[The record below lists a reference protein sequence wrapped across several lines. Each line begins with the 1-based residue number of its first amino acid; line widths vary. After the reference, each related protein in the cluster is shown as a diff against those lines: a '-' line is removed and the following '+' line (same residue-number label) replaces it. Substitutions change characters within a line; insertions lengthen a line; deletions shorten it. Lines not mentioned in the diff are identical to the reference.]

1 MLAVR
6 KSESPSATKRVVLAV
21 IVGLLL
27 FFLSNFV
34 DEYRVFQGAQVAA
47 YLVGIISIV
56 LLTGFS
62 GQITLG
68 QGAFMAV
75 GAYSSAIVVQ
85 EFGVP
90 IWLTFFIAV
99 IAAALFGAIIGIS
112 AGRLSG
118 PYLAGATLAFAVGI
132 PALANA
138 IPILGGEQG
147 LPFDIGLAP
156 GRFAETVT
164 PYQWLF
170 WICALCAIIA
180 VVVAVNLTSSGLGR
194 QWRAVRANETAAA
207 LSGINPARSKVLAFT
222 VSSGFAGLAGVSF
235 SATVGLVSPSGF
247 TLALSFLLLTGAILG
262 GISHI
267 SGALGGAIIVVI
279 IPVLFETWT
288 EEASLGVATYLPG
301 IIVSALLLLSIA
313 LAPEG
318 PSELI
323 HKLRHRSHGR
333 HGKG

>member
-1 MLAVR
+1 MHVVHKPSTGKRITLA
-6 KSESPSATKRVVLAV
+6 
-21 IVGLLL
+21 L
-27 FFLSNFV
+27 FIALILFVASNFV
-34 DEYRVFQGAQVAA
+34 DEYRIFQGAQVAA

-75 GAYSSAIVVQ
+75 GAYSAAIVVQ
-85 EFGVP
+85 EFALP

-99 IAAALFGAIIGIS
+99 IAAALIGAIIGIS

-147 LPFDIGLAP
+147 LSFDIGYAP
-156 GRFAETVT
+156 GKYADTVS
-164 PYQWLF
+164 PYKWLF

-180 VVVAVNLTSSGLGR
+180 VVIAVNLTSSGMGR
-194 QWRAVRANETAAA
+194 EWRAVRAHETAAA
-207 LSGINPARSKVLAFT
+207 LAGINPARSKVLAFT

-247 TLALSFLLLTGAILG
+247 TLSLSFLLLTGAILG

-267 SGALGGAIIVVI
+267 SGALGGAFIIVI
-279 IPVLFETWT
+279 IPTIFEAWT

-318 PSELI
+318 PSEAL
-323 HKLRHRSHGR
+323 HKLRHRGHR
-333 HGKG
+333 KP

>member
-1 MLAVR
+1 MAIAVG
-6 KSESPSATKRVVLAV
+6 A
-21 IVGLLL
+21 LL
-27 FFLSNFV
+27 FVASNFI
-34 DEYRVFQGAQVAA
+34 DEYRIFQGAQVAA
-47 YLVGIISIV
+47 YLAGIISIV
-56 LLTGFS
+56 LLTGYS

-75 GAYSSAIVVQ
+75 GAYSASLVVQ
-85 EFGVP
+85 ELGLP
-90 IWLTFFIAV
+90 IWASFFVAV

-147 LPFDIGLAP
+147 LSFDIGYAP
-156 GRFAETVT
+156 GKYADTVS
-164 PYQWLF
+164 PYKWLF
-170 WICALCAIIA
+170 WVCALCAIIA
-180 VVVAVNLTSSGLGR
+180 VVIAVNLTSSGIGR
-194 QWRAVRANETAAA
+194 QWRAVRAHETAAA

-235 SATVGLVSPSGF
+235 SATVGLVAPSSF
-247 TLALSFLLLTGAILG
+247 TLGLSFLLLTGSILG

-267 SGALGGAIIVVI
+267 SGALGGALIIVI
-279 IPVLFETWT
+279 IPTIFESWT

-318 PSELI
+318 PSELL
-323 HKLRHRSHGR
+323 HKIRHRNR
-333 HGKG
+333 H

>member
-1 MLAVR
+1 MRDVR
-6 KSESPSATKRVVLAV
+6 SSHKPSTTKRIILAIAVGV
-21 IVGLLL
+21 IL
-27 FFLSNFV
+27 FVASNFI
-34 DEYRVFQGAQVAA
+34 DEYRIFQGAQVAA

-56 LLTGFS
+56 LLTGYS

-75 GAYSSAIVVQ
+75 GAYSASLVVQ
-85 EFGVP
+85 EFGLP
-90 IWLTFFIAV
+90 IWASFFVAV
-99 IAAALFGAIIGIS
+99 IAAAFFGAIIGIS

-147 LPFDIGLAP
+147 LSFDIGYAP
-156 GRFAETVT
+156 GKYADSVS
-164 PYQWLF
+164 PYKWLF
-170 WICALCAIIA
+170 WVCGLCAIIA
-180 VVVAVNLTSSGLGR
+180 IVIAVNLTSSGIGR
-194 QWRAVRANETAAA
+194 QWRAVRAHETAAA

-235 SATVGLVSPSGF
+235 SATVGLVAPSSF
-247 TLALSFLLLTGAILG
+247 TLGLSFLLLTGSILG

-267 SGALGGAIIVVI
+267 SGALGGALIIVI
-279 IPVLFETWT
+279 IPTIFESWT

-318 PSELI
+318 PSELL
-323 HKLRHRSHGR
+323 HKIRHRRR
-333 HGKG
+333 H

>member
-1 MLAVR
+1 MAIAVG
-6 KSESPSATKRVVLAV
+6 A
-21 IVGLLL
+21 LL
-27 FFLSNFV
+27 FVASNFI
-34 DEYRVFQGAQVAA
+34 DEYRIFQGAQVAA

-56 LLTGFS
+56 LLTGYS

-75 GAYSSAIVVQ
+75 GAYSASLVVQ
-85 EFGVP
+85 ELGLP
-90 IWLTFFIAV
+90 IWASFFVAV

-147 LPFDIGLAP
+147 LSFDIGYAP
-156 GRFAETVT
+156 GKYADTVS
-164 PYQWLF
+164 PYKWLF

-180 VVVAVNLTSSGLGR
+180 VVIAVNLTSSGIGR
-194 QWRAVRANETAAA
+194 QWRAVRAHETAAA

-235 SATVGLVSPSGF
+235 SATVGLVAPSSF
-247 TLALSFLLLTGAILG
+247 TLGLSFLLLTGSILG

-267 SGALGGAIIVVI
+267 SGALGGALIIVI
-279 IPVLFETWT
+279 IPTIFESWT

-318 PSELI
+318 PSELL
-323 HKLRHRSHGR
+323 HKIRHRNR
-333 HGKG
+333 H

>member
-1 MLAVR
+1 VLVVR
-6 KSESPSATKRVVLAV
+6 KSHAPSATKRVLLALV
-21 IVGLLL
+21 IAIIL
-27 FFLSNFV
+27 FFASNLV
-34 DEYRVFQGAQVAA
+34 DEYRIFQAAQVAA
-47 YLVGIISIV
+47 YLVAIISIV

-75 GAYSSAIVVQ
+75 GAYSAALVVQ
-85 EFGVP
+85 EFGLP
-90 IWLTFFIAV
+90 IWSTFFIAV
-99 IAAALFGAIIGIS
+99 IAAALFGAIVGIS
-112 AGRLSG
+112 AARLSG
-118 PYLAGATLAFAVGI
+118 PYLAGATLALAVGI

-138 IPILGGEQG
+138 VPILGGEQG
-147 LPFDIGLAP
+147 LSFDVGLAP
-156 GRFAETVT
+156 GKYADTIS

-180 VVVAVNLTSSGLGR
+180 VVAAANLTSSGLGR

-207 LSGINPARSKVLAFT
+207 LSGINPARSKILAFM

-247 TLALSFLLLTGAILG
+247 TLSLSFLLLTGAILG

-267 SGALGGAIIVVI
+267 SGALGGAIIIVI
-279 IPVLFETWT
+279 IPTIFESWT
-288 EEASLGVATYLPG
+288 EEASLSVATYLPG

-313 LAPEG
+313 FAPEG
-318 PSELI
+318 PSEAL
-323 HKLRHRSHGR
+323 HKLRHRR
-333 HGKG
+333 REP

>member
-1 MLAVR
+1 MTFAIALG
-6 KSESPSATKRVVLAV
+6 
-21 IVGLLL
+21 ILL
-27 FFLSNFV
+27 FFASNFI
-34 DEYRVFQGAQVAA
+34 DEYRIFQGAQVAA

-75 GAYSSAIVVQ
+75 GAYSAALVVQ
-85 EFGVP
+85 EFGLPV
-90 IWLTFFIAV
+90 WASFFVAV
-99 IAAALFGAIIGIS
+99 SSAALIGAIIGIS

-147 LPFDIGLAP
+147 LGFDIGLAP
-156 GRFAETVT
+156 GKFADTVS
-164 PYQWLF
+164 PYKWLF

-180 VVVAVNLTSSGLGR
+180 IVISLNLTTSGLGR
-194 QWRAVRANETAAA
+194 QWRAVRAHETAAA
-207 LSGINPARSKVLAFT
+207 LAGINTERSKVMAFT
-222 VSSGFAGLAGVSF
+222 VSAGFAGLAGASF
-235 SATVGLVSPSGF
+235 SATVGLVAPSGF
-247 TLALSFLLLTGAILG
+247 TLGLSFLLLTGAILG

-267 SGALGGAIIVVI
+267 TGALGGAFIIVI
-279 IPVLFETWT
+279 IPTLFESWT

-313 LAPEG
+313 FAPEG
-318 PSELI
+318 PTELL
-323 HKLRHRSHGR
+323 HKLRHRR
-333 HGKG
+333 HR

>member
-1 MLAVR
+1 MLAVH
-6 KSESPSATKRVVLAV
+6 KPSTGKRITLAV
-21 IVGLLL
+21 VVALAL
-27 FFLSNFV
+27 FILSNFI
-34 DEYRVFQGAQVAA
+34 DEYRIFQGAQVAA
-47 YLVGIISIV
+47 YLVGIVSIV
-56 LLTGFS
+56 LLTGYS

-75 GAYSSAIVVQ
+75 GAYSAALVVQ
-85 EFGVP
+85 EFGLP
-90 IWLTFFIAV
+90 IWLSFFVAV

-112 AGRLSG
+112 AGRLTG

-132 PALANA
+132 TALANA

-147 LPFDIGLAP
+147 LSFDIGYAP
-156 GRFAETVT
+156 GKYADTVS
-164 PYQWLF
+164 PYKWLF
-170 WICALCAIIA
+170 WICALCAIITI
-180 VVVAVNLTSSGLGR
+180 VVALNLTSSGMGR
-194 QWRAVRANETAAA
+194 EWRAVRAHETAAS
-207 LSGINPARSKVLAFT
+207 LCGINPARSKVLAFT

-247 TLALSFLLLTGAILG
+247 TLSLSFLLLTGAILG

-267 SGALGGAIIVVI
+267 SGALGGAFIIVI
-279 IPVLFETWT
+279 IPTIFESWT

-323 HKLRHRSHGR
+323 HKLRHRGHS
-333 HGKG
+333 KG

>member
-6 KSESPSATKRVVLAV
+6 SSHKSSATKRIILA
-21 IVGLLL
+21 IAVGAIL
-27 FFLSNFV
+27 FVASNFI
-34 DEYRVFQGAQVAA
+34 DEYRIFQGAQVAA

-56 LLTGFS
+56 LLTGYS

-75 GAYSSAIVVQ
+75 GAYSASLVVQ
-85 EFGVP
+85 EFGLP
-90 IWLTFFIAV
+90 MWASFFVAV

-147 LPFDIGLAP
+147 LSFDIGYAP
-156 GRFAETVT
+156 GKYADTVS
-164 PYQWLF
+164 PYKWLF
-170 WICALCAIIA
+170 WICALCAIVAI
-180 VVVAVNLTSSGLGR
+180 VIAVNLTSSGIGR
-194 QWRAVRANETAAA
+194 QWRAVRAHETAAA

-235 SATVGLVSPSGF
+235 SATVGLVAPSSF
-247 TLALSFLLLTGAILG
+247 TLGLSFLLLTGSILG

-267 SGALGGAIIVVI
+267 SGALGGALIIVI
-279 IPVLFETWT
+279 IPTIFESWT

-318 PSELI
+318 PSELL
-323 HKLRHRSHGR
+323 HKIRHRNR
-333 HGKG
+333 H

>member
-1 MLAVR
+1 MLAIALGV
-6 KSESPSATKRVVLAV
+6 
-21 IVGLLL
+21 LL
-27 FFLSNFV
+27 FVASNFI
-34 DEYRVFQGAQVAA
+34 DEYRIFQGAQVAA

-56 LLTGFS
+56 LLTGYS

-75 GAYSSAIVVQ
+75 GAYSASLVVQ
-85 EFGVP
+85 EFGIP
-90 IWLTFFIAV
+90 IWASFFVAV

-147 LPFDIGLAP
+147 LSFDIGAAP
-156 GRFAETVT
+156 GKYADSVS
-164 PYQWLF
+164 PYKWLF
-170 WICALCAIIA
+170 WICALGAIIA
-180 VVVAVNLTSSGLGR
+180 TVIAVNLTSSGLGR
-194 QWRAVRANETAAA
+194 QWRAVRAHETAAA

-235 SATVGLVSPSGF
+235 SATVGLVAPSSF
-247 TLALSFLLLTGAILG
+247 TLGLSFLLLTGAILG

-267 SGALGGAIIVVI
+267 SGALGGSLIIVI
-279 IPVLFETWT
+279 IPTIFESWT

-318 PSELI
+318 PSELL
-323 HKLRHRSHGR
+323 HKLRHRQR
-333 HGKG
+333 H

>member
-1 MLAVR
+1 MFDVR
-6 KSESPSATKRVVLAV
+6 KPHSVSTGKRIFLAFL
-21 IVGLLL
+21 IALIL
-27 FFLSNFV
+27 FILSNFI
-34 DEYRVFQGAQVAA
+34 DEYRIFQGAQVAA

-75 GAYSSAIVVQ
+75 GSYTAAIVVQ
-85 EFGVP
+85 EFGLP
-90 IWLTFFIAV
+90 IWIAFFIAV
-99 IAAALFGAIIGIS
+99 LAAALFGAIIGIS

-147 LPFDIGLAP
+147 LSFDIGFAP
-156 GRFAETVT
+156 GKYGDTVS
-164 PYQWLF
+164 PYKWLF
-170 WICALCAIIA
+170 WICTLCAIIA
-180 VVVAVNLTSSGLGR
+180 VVVAVNLTTSGLGR
-194 QWRAVRANETAAA
+194 QWRAVRAHETAAA

-235 SATVGLVSPSGF
+235 SATVGLVAPSGF
-247 TLALSFLLLTGAILG
+247 TLGLSFLLLTGAILG

-279 IPVLFETWT
+279 IPTVFESWT

-318 PSELI
+318 PTEAL
-323 HKLRHRSHGR
+323 HKLRHRKSKSH
-333 HGKG
+333 

>member
-1 MLAVR
+1 MHVVHKPSTGKRITLA
-6 KSESPSATKRVVLAV
+6 
-21 IVGLLL
+21 L
-27 FFLSNFV
+27 FIALILFVASNFV
-34 DEYRVFQGAQVAA
+34 DEYRIFQGAQVAA

-75 GAYSSAIVVQ
+75 GAYSAAIVVQ
-85 EFGVP
+85 EFALP

-147 LPFDIGLAP
+147 LSFDIGYAP
-156 GRFAETVT
+156 GKYADTVS
-164 PYQWLF
+164 PYKWLF

-180 VVVAVNLTSSGLGR
+180 VVIAVNLTSSGMGR
-194 QWRAVRANETAAA
+194 EWRAVRAHETAAA
-207 LSGINPARSKVLAFT
+207 LAGINPARSKVLAFT

-247 TLALSFLLLTGAILG
+247 TLSLSFLLLTGAILG

-267 SGALGGAIIVVI
+267 SGALGGAFIIVI
-279 IPVLFETWT
+279 IPTIFEAWT

-318 PSELI
+318 PSEAL
-323 HKLRHRSHGR
+323 HKLRHRGHR
-333 HGKG
+333 KG

>member
-1 MLAVR
+1 MHSSD
-6 KSESPSATKRVVLAV
+6 KSTTTKRVILALL
-21 IVGLLL
+21 VGLIL
-27 FFLSNFV
+27 FIASNFV
-34 DEYRVFQGAQVAA
+34 DEYRIFQGAQVAA

-56 LLTGFS
+56 LLTGYS

-75 GAYSSAIVVQ
+75 GAYTAAIVVQ

-90 IWLTFFIAV
+90 IWASFFVAV

-147 LPFDIGLAP
+147 LSFDIGLAP
-156 GRFAETVT
+156 GRYADTVS
-164 PYQWLF
+164 PYKWLF
-170 WICALCAIIA
+170 WVCALCAIIA
-180 VVVAVNLTSSGLGR
+180 IVVAVNLTSSGMGR
-194 QWRAVRANETAAA
+194 QWRAVRAHETAAA

-247 TLALSFLLLTGAILG
+247 TLALSFLILTGAILG

-279 IPVLFETWT
+279 IPTLFESWT
-288 EEASLGVATYLPG
+288 EGASLGVATYLPG

-318 PSELI
+318 PSELL
-323 HKLRHRSHGR
+323 HKIRHRR
-333 HGKG
+333 HR

>member
-1 MLAVR
+1 MHVVHKPSTGKRITLA
-6 KSESPSATKRVVLAV
+6 
-21 IVGLLL
+21 L
-27 FFLSNFV
+27 FIALILFVASNFV
-34 DEYRVFQGAQVAA
+34 DEYRIFQGAQVAA

-75 GAYSSAIVVQ
+75 GAYSAAIVVQ
-85 EFGVP
+85 EFALP

-99 IAAALFGAIIGIS
+99 VAAALFGAIIGIS

-147 LPFDIGLAP
+147 LSFDIGYAP
-156 GRFAETVT
+156 GKYADTVS
-164 PYQWLF
+164 PYKWLF

-180 VVVAVNLTSSGLGR
+180 VVIAVNLTSSGMGR
-194 QWRAVRANETAAA
+194 EWRAVRAHETAAA
-207 LSGINPARSKVLAFT
+207 LAGINPARSKVFAFT

-247 TLALSFLLLTGAILG
+247 TLSLSFLLLTGAILG

-267 SGALGGAIIVVI
+267 SGALGGAFIIVI
-279 IPVLFETWT
+279 IPTIFEAWT

-318 PSELI
+318 PSEAL
-323 HKLRHRSHGR
+323 HKLRHRGHR
-333 HGKG
+333 KP

>member
-1 MLAVR
+1 MLVVR
-6 KSESPSATKRVVLAV
+6 SSHKPSATKRTFLALIVGVVL
-21 IVGLLL
+21 
-27 FFLSNFV
+27 FFGSNFI
-34 DEYRVFQGAQVAA
+34 DEYRIFQGAQVAA
-47 YLVGIISIV
+47 YLVGIVSIV
-56 LLTGFS
+56 LLTGYS

-75 GAYSSAIVVQ
+75 GSYSAALAVQ
-85 EFGVP
+85 EYGLP
-90 IWLTFFIAV
+90 IWITFFIAV

-147 LPFDIGLAP
+147 LSFDIGYAP
-156 GRFAETVT
+156 GKYADTVS
-164 PYQWLF
+164 PYKWLF

-180 VVVAVNLTSSGLGR
+180 VVIAVNITSSGLGR
-194 QWRAVRANETAAA
+194 QWRAVRAHETAAA
-207 LSGINPARSKVLAFT
+207 LCGINPARSKVMAFT

-267 SGALGGAIIVVI
+267 SGALGGAFIVVI
-279 IPVLFETWT
+279 IPTLFEAWT

-318 PSELI
+318 PSEAL
-323 HKLRHRSHGR
+323 HKLRRKH
-333 HGKG
+333 

>member
-1 MLAVR
+1 MAIAVG
-6 KSESPSATKRVVLAV
+6 A
-21 IVGLLL
+21 LL
-27 FFLSNFV
+27 FVASNFI
-34 DEYRVFQGAQVAA
+34 DEYRIFQGAQVAA

-56 LLTGFS
+56 LLTGYS

-75 GAYSSAIVVQ
+75 GAYSASLVVQ
-85 EFGVP
+85 ELGLP
-90 IWLTFFIAV
+90 IWASFFVAV

-118 PYLAGATLAFAVGI
+118 PYLAGATFAFAVGI

-147 LPFDIGLAP
+147 LSFDIGYAP
-156 GRFAETVT
+156 GKYADTVS
-164 PYQWLF
+164 PYKWLF

-180 VVVAVNLTSSGLGR
+180 VVIAVNLTSSGIGR
-194 QWRAVRANETAAA
+194 QWRAVRAHETAAA

-235 SATVGLVSPSGF
+235 SATVGLVAPSSF
-247 TLALSFLLLTGAILG
+247 TLALSFLLLTGSILG

-267 SGALGGAIIVVI
+267 SGALGGALIIVI
-279 IPVLFETWT
+279 IPTIFESWT

-318 PSELI
+318 PSELL
-323 HKLRHRSHGR
+323 HKIRHRHR
-333 HGKG
+333 H

>member
-1 MLAVR
+1 MLAVH
-6 KSESPSATKRVVLAV
+6 KSSTSKRVTLAV
-21 IVGLLL
+21 VVGLIL
-27 FFLSNFV
+27 FIASNFI
-34 DEYRVFQGAQVAA
+34 DEYRIFQGAQVAA

-75 GAYSSAIVVQ
+75 GAYSSAIVVK

-90 IWLTFFIAV
+90 IWITFFIAV
-99 IAAALFGAIIGIS
+99 LAAALFGAIIGIS

-147 LPFDIGLAP
+147 LDFFIGSAP
-156 GRFAETVT
+156 GRFAESVSD
-164 PYQWLF
+164 YKWLF

-180 VVVAVNLTSSGLGR
+180 TVVAVNVTSSGLGR
-194 QWRAVRANETAAA
+194 QWRAVRAHETAAA
-207 LSGINPARSKVLAFT
+207 LAGINPARSKVLAFT

-247 TLALSFLLLTGAILG
+247 TLSLSFLLLTGAILG

-267 SGALGGAIIVVI
+267 SGALGGAFIIVI
-279 IPVLFETWT
+279 IPTVFEALT

-323 HKLRHRSHGR
+323 HKLRHRSGSGR
-333 HGKG
+333 RH

>member
-1 MLAVR
+1 VLAVR
-6 KSESPSATKRVVLAV
+6 SSHKPSATKRIILA
-21 IVGLLL
+21 IAVGALL
-27 FFLSNFV
+27 FVASNFI
-34 DEYRVFQGAQVAA
+34 DEYRIFQGAQVAA

-56 LLTGFS
+56 LLTGYS

-75 GAYSSAIVVQ
+75 GAYSASLVVQ
-85 EFGVP
+85 EFGLP
-90 IWLTFFIAV
+90 IWASFFVAV

-147 LPFDIGLAP
+147 LSFDIGYAP
-156 GRFAETVT
+156 GKYADTVS
-164 PYQWLF
+164 PYKWLF

-180 VVVAVNLTSSGLGR
+180 IVIAVNLTSSGIGR
-194 QWRAVRANETAAA
+194 QWRAVRAHETAAA

-235 SATVGLVSPSGF
+235 SATVGLVAPSSF
-247 TLALSFLLLTGAILG
+247 TLALSFLLLTGSILG

-267 SGALGGAIIVVI
+267 SGALGGALIIVI
-279 IPVLFETWT
+279 IPTIFESWT

-318 PSELI
+318 PSELL
-323 HKLRHRSHGR
+323 HKIRHRHR
-333 HGKG
+333 H

>member
-1 MLAVR
+1 VHVVHSSHKSTTPKRVFLAV
-6 KSESPSATKRVVLAV
+6 L
-21 IVGLLL
+21 IGLLL
-27 FFLSNFV
+27 FIASNFI
-34 DEYRVFQGAQVAA
+34 DEYRIFQGAQVAA

-56 LLTGFS
+56 LLTGYS

-75 GAYSSAIVVQ
+75 GAYSASIVVQ
-85 EFGVP
+85 EFGLP
-90 IWLTFFIAV
+90 IWVSFFVAV
-99 IAAALFGAIIGIS
+99 LAAALFGAGIGIS

-147 LPFDIGLAP
+147 LAFDIGLAP
-156 GRFAETVT
+156 GRYADSIS
-164 PYQWLF
+164 PYKWLF

-180 VVVAVNLTSSGLGR
+180 IVIAVNLTSSGMGR
-194 QWRAVRANETAAA
+194 QWRAVRAHETAAA
-207 LSGINPARSKVLAFT
+207 LSGINPVKSKVLAFT

-247 TLALSFLLLTGAILG
+247 TLALSFLLLTGAVLG
-262 GISHI
+262 GIAHI
-267 SGALGGAIIVVI
+267 SGALGGAIILVF
-279 IPVLFETWT
+279 IPTLFESWT

-318 PSELI
+318 PTELS
-323 HKLRHRSHGR
+323 HKLRHRR
-333 HGKG
+333 R

>member
-6 KSESPSATKRVVLAV
+6 SSHKPSSTKR
-21 IVGLLL
+21 LLL
-27 FFLSNFV
+27 ATVIGVALFIGSNFV
-34 DEYRVFQGAQVAA
+34 DEYRIFQGAQIAA

-56 LLTGFS
+56 LLTGYS

-75 GAYSSAIVVQ
+75 GAYSAAIVVQ
-85 EFGVP
+85 EFGLP
-90 IWLTFFIAV
+90 IWITFFIAV
-99 IAAALFGAIIGIS
+99 LAAALFGAIIGIS

-147 LPFDIGLAP
+147 LSFDIGYAP
-156 GRFAETVT
+156 GKYADTVS
-164 PYQWLF
+164 PYKWLF

-194 QWRAVRANETAAA
+194 QWRAVRAHDTAAA
-207 LSGINPARSKVLAFT
+207 LCGINPARSKVLAFT

-279 IPVLFETWT
+279 IPTIFESWT

-318 PSELI
+318 PSEAL
-323 HKLRHRSHGR
+323 HKLRHRKSKSH
-333 HGKG
+333 

>member
-1 MLAVR
+1 M
-6 KSESPSATKRVVLAV
+6 RVVHKASTGKRITLAIFV
-21 IVGLLL
+21 ALLL
-27 FFLSNFV
+27 FVASNFV
-34 DEYRVFQGAQVAA
+34 DEYRIFQGAQVAA

-75 GAYSSAIVVQ
+75 GAYSAAIVVQ
-85 EFGVP
+85 EFGLP

-112 AGRLSG
+112 AGRLTG

-147 LPFDIGLAP
+147 LSFDIGYAP
-156 GRFAETVT
+156 GKYADTVS
-164 PYQWLF
+164 PYKWLF

-180 VVVAVNLTSSGLGR
+180 VVIAVNLTSSGMGR
-194 QWRAVRANETAAA
+194 EWRAVRAHETAAA
-207 LSGINPARSKVLAFT
+207 LAGINPARSKVLAFT

-247 TLALSFLLLTGAILG
+247 TLSLSFLLLTGAILG

-267 SGALGGAIIVVI
+267 SGALGGAFIIVI
-279 IPVLFETWT
+279 IPTLFETWT

-318 PSELI
+318 PSEAF
-323 HKLRHRSHGR
+323 HKLRHRSHR
-333 HGKG
+333 KG

>member
-1 MLAVR
+1 MRDVR
-6 KSESPSATKRVVLAV
+6 SSHKPSTTKRIILAIAVGV
-21 IVGLLL
+21 IL
-27 FFLSNFV
+27 FVASNFI
-34 DEYRVFQGAQVAA
+34 DEYRIFQGAQVAA

-56 LLTGFS
+56 LLTGYS

-75 GAYSSAIVVQ
+75 GAYSASLVVQ
-85 EFGVP
+85 EFGLP
-90 IWLTFFIAV
+90 IWASFFVAV

-147 LPFDIGLAP
+147 LSFDIGYAP
-156 GRFAETVT
+156 GKYADSVS
-164 PYQWLF
+164 PYKWLF
-170 WICALCAIIA
+170 WICALCAIVAI
-180 VVVAVNLTSSGLGR
+180 VIAVNLTSSGIGR
-194 QWRAVRANETAAA
+194 QWRAVRAHETAAA

-235 SATVGLVSPSGF
+235 SATVGLVAPSSF
-247 TLALSFLLLTGAILG
+247 TLGLSFLLLTGSILG

-267 SGALGGAIIVVI
+267 SGALGGALIIVI
-279 IPVLFETWT
+279 IPTIFESWT

-318 PSELI
+318 PSELL
-323 HKLRHRSHGR
+323 HKIRHRRR
-333 HGKG
+333 H

>member
-1 MLAVR
+1 VLAVR
-6 KSESPSATKRVVLAV
+6 SSHKSSATKRIILA
-21 IVGLLL
+21 IAVGAIL
-27 FFLSNFV
+27 FVASNFI
-34 DEYRVFQGAQVAA
+34 DEYRIFQGAQVAA

-56 LLTGFS
+56 LLTGYS

-75 GAYSSAIVVQ
+75 GAYSASLVVQ
-85 EFGVP
+85 EFGLP
-90 IWLTFFIAV
+90 MWASFFVAV

-147 LPFDIGLAP
+147 LSFDIGYAP
-156 GRFAETVT
+156 GKYADTVS
-164 PYQWLF
+164 PYKWLF
-170 WICALCAIIA
+170 WICALCAIVAI
-180 VVVAVNLTSSGLGR
+180 VIAVNLTSSGIGR
-194 QWRAVRANETAAA
+194 QWRAVRAHETAAA

-235 SATVGLVSPSGF
+235 SATVGLVAPSSF
-247 TLALSFLLLTGAILG
+247 TLGLSFLLLTGSILG

-267 SGALGGAIIVVI
+267 SGALGGALIIVI
-279 IPVLFETWT
+279 IPTIFESWT

-301 IIVSALLLLSIA
+301 IIVSVLLLLSIA

-318 PSELI
+318 PSELL
-323 HKLRHRSHGR
+323 HKIRHRHR
-333 HGKG
+333 H

>member
-1 MLAVR
+1 MPAVR
-6 KSESPSATKRVVLAV
+6 KSAKPSATKRIVLA
-21 IVGLLL
+21 IVVGILL
-27 FFLSNFV
+27 FVVSGFI
-34 DEYRVFQGAQVAA
+34 DEYRIFQAAQISA
-47 YLVGIISIV
+47 YLVGIVSIV

-75 GAYSSAIVVQ
+75 GAYTAAIVVL
-85 EFGVP
+85 EWGVP
-90 IWLTFFIAV
+90 IWIAFFIAV
-99 IAAALFGAIIGIS
+99 IAAAIFGAIIGIS

-118 PYLAGATLAFAVGI
+118 PYLAGATLALAVGI

-147 LPFDIGLAP
+147 LTFDVGMAP
-156 GRFAETVT
+156 GRYADTISPFR
-164 PYQWLF
+164 WLF
-170 WICALCAIIA
+170 WICALCALVA

-194 QWRAVRANETAAA
+194 QWRAVRAHETAAA

-235 SATVGLVSPSGF
+235 SSTVGLVSPSGF
-247 TLALSFLLLTGAILG
+247 TLSLSFLLLTGAILG

-267 SGALGGAIIVVI
+267 SGAFGGAAIIVI
-279 IPVLFETWT
+279 IPTIFEMWT
-288 EEASLGVATYLPG
+288 EEASLSVATYLPG

-318 PSELI
+318 PSELL
-323 HKLRHRSHGR
+323 HKLRHRR
-333 HGKG
+333 HK

>member
-1 MLAVR
+1 VHSSH
-6 KSESPSATKRVVLAV
+6 KSTTTKRVLLALLGGV
-21 IVGLLL
+21 IL
-27 FFLSNFV
+27 FIVSNFV
-34 DEYRVFQGAQVAA
+34 DEYRIFQGAQVAA

-56 LLTGFS
+56 LLTGYS

-75 GAYSSAIVVQ
+75 GAYTAALIVQ
-85 EFGVP
+85 ELSLP
-90 IWLTFFIAV
+90 IWASFFIAV
-99 IAAALFGAIIGIS
+99 LAAALFGAIIGIS

-118 PYLAGATLAFAVGI
+118 PYLAGATLAFAVGV

-147 LPFDIGLAP
+147 LSFDIGLAP
-156 GRFAETVT
+156 GRYADTVS
-164 PYQWLF
+164 PYKWLF
-170 WICALCAIIA
+170 WICVLCAIVA
-180 VVVAVNLTSSGLGR
+180 TVVAVNLTSSGMGR
-194 QWRAVRANETAAA
+194 QWRAVRADETAAA
-207 LSGINPARSKVLAFT
+207 LAGINPARSKVLAFT
-222 VSSGFAGLAGVSF
+222 VSSGFAGLAGASF

-247 TLALSFLLLTGAILG
+247 TLSLSFLLLTGAVLG

-279 IPVLFETWT
+279 IPTLFESWT

-318 PSELI
+318 PSELV
-323 HKLRHRSHGR
+323 HKIRHRR
-333 HGKG
+333 HQ

>member
-1 MLAVR
+1 MFLAL
-6 KSESPSATKRVVLAV
+6 LAG
-21 IVGLLL
+21 IIL
-27 FFLSNFV
+27 FVASNFI
-34 DEYRVFQGAQVAA
+34 DEYRIFQGAQVAA

-75 GAYSSAIVVQ
+75 GAYSASLVVQ
-85 EFGVP
+85 EWGVP
-90 IWLTFFIAV
+90 VWASFFVAV
-99 IAAALFGAIIGIS
+99 IAAAFIGAIIGIS

-147 LPFDIGLAP
+147 LSFDIGAAP
-156 GRFAETVT
+156 GKYADTVS
-164 PYQWLF
+164 PYKWLF

-207 LSGINPARSKVLAFT
+207 LSGINTARSKVLAFT
-222 VSSGFAGLAGVSF
+222 VSSGFAGLAGASF

-247 TLALSFLLLTGAILG
+247 TLGLSFLLLTGAILG
-262 GISHI
+262 GISQI
-267 SGALGGAIIVVI
+267 SGALGGAFIIVI
-279 IPVLFETWT
+279 IPTLFESWT
-288 EEASLGVATYLPG
+288 EDASLGVATYLPG

-313 LAPEG
+313 FAPEG
-318 PSELI
+318 PAHAL
-323 HKLRHRSHGR
+323 HKLRARR
-333 HGKG
+333 QR

>member
-1 MLAVR
+1 MPAVR
-6 KSESPSATKRVVLAV
+6 SSQKPSATKRFLLAV
-21 IVGLLL
+21 LIGLLL
-27 FFLSNFV
+27 FFASNFI
-34 DEYRVFQGAQVAA
+34 DEYRIFQGAQVAA

-75 GAYSSAIVVQ
+75 GAYSASLVVQ
-85 EFGVP
+85 EFGLP
-90 IWLTFFIAV
+90 IWASFFVAV
-99 IAAALFGAIIGIS
+99 IAAAILGGVIGIS

-147 LPFDIGLAP
+147 LSFDVGAAP
-156 GRFAETVT
+156 GRYAYTVS
-164 PYQWLF
+164 PYKWLF
-170 WICALCAIIA
+170 WICALCAIVA
-180 VVVAVNLTSSGLGR
+180 VVIAVNLTSSGMGR
-194 QWRAVRANETAAA
+194 QWRAVRAHETAAA
-207 LSGINPARSKVLAFT
+207 LAGINPARSKVLAFT

-279 IPVLFETWT
+279 IPTLFEAWT
-288 EEASLGVATYLPG
+288 EEASQGVATYLPG

-323 HKLRHRSHGR
+323 HKLRHRR
-333 HGKG
+333 HS

>member
-1 MLAVR
+1 MHSSH
-6 KSESPSATKRVVLAV
+6 KSTTTKRVILALVIGLVLFIA
-21 IVGLLL
+21 
-27 FFLSNFV
+27 SNFV
-34 DEYRVFQGAQVAA
+34 DEYRIFQGAQVAA
-47 YLVGIISIV
+47 YLVGIISII

-75 GAYSSAIVVQ
+75 GAYTAAIVVQ

-90 IWLTFFIAV
+90 IWASFFVAV
-99 IAAALFGAIIGIS
+99 IAAALFGAVIGIS

-118 PYLAGATLAFAVGI
+118 PYLAGATLAFAVGV

-147 LPFDIGLAP
+147 LSFDIGFAP
-156 GRFAETVT
+156 GRYADTVA
-164 PYQWLF
+164 PYTWLF

-180 VVVAVNLTSSGLGR
+180 TVVAANLTSSGMGR
-194 QWRAVRANETAAA
+194 QWRAVRAHETAAA

-247 TLALSFLLLTGAILG
+247 TLALSFLILTGAILG

-279 IPVLFETWT
+279 IPILFESWT

-318 PSELI
+318 PSELV
-323 HKLRHRSHGR
+323 HKIRHRR
-333 HGKG
+333 HR